1 MMKSAYCELR
11 KFIALQSGIFIFFAS
26 TCLATRKRIMGL
38 AFGLFGTLLI
48 SACQVIPEQLNEATP
63 TPPIQQEVEA
73 SSQESDSPIP
83 TPTKIPPVRFTIPTP
98 GAEPVSDWRPP
109 LYPIPWAISP
119 EDHFYFVRPIA
130 ANEINWPLQSYRY
143 GGIFFNNVVHTGI
156 DIPTEKGTPIIAAGP
171 GTVVWANWGFFSGW
185 VENKDDP
192 YGQAVAI
199 EHDFGYEGQPLYT
212 VYAHMSQIDVVK
224 GQWVD
229 VGEEIGLVGE
239 TGHTTGPHLHFEV
252 RMGRNDFFDTF
263 NPELW
268 IAPPQGWGVL
278 VGNLIADDGSPIR
291 HYQLRVRSFE
301 SDRIRRIRSYGP
313 KIVNGDPYYQENLVM
328 SDLPAGWYE
337 LELEY
342 EGEEFHHRIEIFP
355 GQVSYFN
362 FEGLDGFNGDLPAK
376 EGMEFWTPTPE
387 DD

>member
-252 RMGRNDFFDTF
+252 RKGGYDHENV
-263 NPELW
+263 
-268 IAPPQGWGVL
+268 I
-278 VGNLIADDGSPIR
+278 
-291 HYQLRVRSFE
+291 
-301 SDRIRRIRSYGP
+301 
-313 KIVNGDPYYQENLVM
+313 DPYK
-328 SDLPAGWYE
+328 
-337 LELEY
+337 
-342 EGEEFHHRIEIFP
+342 
-355 GQVSYFN
+355 
-362 FEGLDGFNGDLPAK
+362 EGLW
-376 EGMEFWTPTPE
+376 E
-387 DD
+387 